1 MINISDLKLK
11 KLPELQEMG
20 KKIGVKK
27 MSTKKIDLIY
37 QIIDHVSS
45 NPDLISE
52 KSNDNIEKNKKEIQQ
67 KNQIKLNI
75 KNKPE
80 QV

>member
-1 MINISDLKLK
+1 MLNISDLKLK

-45 NPDLISE
+45 NPD
-52 KSNDNIEKNKKEIQQ
+52 
-67 KNQIKLNI
+67 
-75 KNKPE
+75 
-80 QV
+80 